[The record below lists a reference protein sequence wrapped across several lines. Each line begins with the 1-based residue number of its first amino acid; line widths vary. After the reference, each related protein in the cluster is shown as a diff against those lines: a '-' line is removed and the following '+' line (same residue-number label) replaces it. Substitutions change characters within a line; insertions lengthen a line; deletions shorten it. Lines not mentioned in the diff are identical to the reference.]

1 MKLWSATSVFH
12 VQYEIPDMLE
22 KVPSY
27 KYLHN
32 TTVQKACINCKN
44 IYIFY
49 LNGKTNYWHQVTGQM
64 WEICGP
70 VPGSQT
76 RGLG

>member
-1 MKLWSATSVFH
+1 MFH

-49 LNGKTNYWHQVTGQM
+49 LNGKTNY
-64 WEICGP
+64 
-70 VPGSQT
+70 
-76 RGLG
+76 